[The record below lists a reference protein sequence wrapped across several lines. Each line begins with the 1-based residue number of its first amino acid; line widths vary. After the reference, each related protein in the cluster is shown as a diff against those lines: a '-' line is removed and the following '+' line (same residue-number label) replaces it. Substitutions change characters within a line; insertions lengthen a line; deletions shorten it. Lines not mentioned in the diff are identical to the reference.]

1 MYAREGT
8 QFRGLWKIDIISRI
22 LTHILSIALSHR
34 HAQDFQN
41 NWDGWFALKLVMIN
55 TSFIPISISTFQ
67 ITDI

>member
-1 MYAREGT
+1 MYAREGI
-8 QFRGLWKIDIISRI
+8 QFRGLWKINIYRI

-67 ITDI
+67 IADI